1 MSRNPISRKEIVME
15 AKAVEMKFEGSKLV
29 LALDPNKDGGP
40 VLTLVLDLMEIP
52 DEVMSLIAAKK
63 AAK

>member
-1 MSRNPISRKEIVME
+1 ME